1 MAFNL
6 GIDLGDERV
15 SAAFERGGTMRM
27 VSFGATRHA
36 PLQVH
41 VGRDGTISAGTAAV
55 AAGVADPAGLVGGL
69 AARLGDPR
77 SMIVNGYAVTGET
90 LLAHLLAHVREQ
102 AAAQAGDEPLRHVVL
117 AHPPSWTPATRSAL
131 VAAASQAGLADAE
144 AVPVPRALE
153 RAPDNARHLPEQAPA
168 LGAAVLATMRARSG
182 SSSAAGGAR
191 STTRPSRPA
200 APLAT
205 SSPTSVFDATDP
217 GASRPTRGTGG
228 AGGVGGG
235 GPRPPTGAD
244 GVGDGVNRVPFV
256 IAGAALLVLL
266 VVLAIVLVTRDNSSD
281 AITATGATGGS
292 AATSI
297 TSAPP
302 PSSTTSTA
310 STSSTTSTT
319 TTTKS
324 TTTTIKPASTTTAIS
339 APTRIG
345 SVALADN
352 GLVLQFGSASSNTS
366 RFGDNADSTLSRV
379 VALVGQASSDT
390 GWKQAELCIG
400 DETRRVVF
408 GNLEL
413 VFTKNASGVVNG
425 SRTFE
430 QWFVDEP
437 GKQPDG
443 LVTLDRIGI
452 GSTVADLRRVYG
464 AAMKIGQPIVGDPTG
479 LFSTSEGGTAI
490 DGITTGTSDRSSVRQ
505 MWAGTACQRVA
516 D

>member
-36 PLQVH
+36 RLQVH
-41 VGRDGTISAGTAAV
+41 VGRDGTISAGAAAV

-69 AARLGDPR
+69 GARLGDPR
-77 SMIVNGYAVTGET
+77 SVIVNGYAVTGET

-102 AAAQAGDEPLRHVVL
+102 AAAQAGDEPLGHVVL

-131 VAAASQAGLADAE
+131 LAAASQAGLADAE
-144 AVPVPRALE
+144 AVSAPRALD

-168 LGAAVLATMRARSG
+168 LGAAVLATLRARGG
-182 SSSAAGGAR
+182 STPAVGGGR
-191 STTRPSRPA
+191 STPRPPRPA

-217 GASRPTRGTGG
+217 GASRPTRGAGG

-235 GPRPPTGAD
+235 GGGPRPPVGAD
-244 GVGDGVNRVPFV
+244 DAGDAANRVPFV

-266 VVLAIVLVTRDNSSD
+266 VVLAAVLVTRDNSSE

-292 AATSI
+292 AA
-297 TSAPP
+297 
-302 PSSTTSTA
+302 SSTTSTA
-310 STSSTTSTT
+310 STSSTTSTPST
-319 TTTKS
+319 SSTTSTTTKS
-324 TTTTIKPASTTTAIS
+324 TTTTTRAASTTTAIS
-339 APTRIG
+339 PPTRIG

-352 GLVLQFGSASSNTS
+352 GLVLQFGSASSSTS
-366 RFGDNADSTLSRV
+366 RFGDNADSTLSRI
-379 VALVGQASSDT
+379 VALIGQPSSDT
-390 GWKQAELCIG
+390 GWRQAELCIG

-413 VFTKNASGVVNG
+413 VFTKNASGVLNG

-443 LVTLDRIGI
+443 LVTLDRIGV

-464 AAMKIGQPIVGDPTG
+464 AAMKIGQPVAGDPSV
-479 LFSTSEGGTAI
+479 LFSTSDGATAI
-490 DGITTGTSDRSSVRQ
+490 DGITTGTNDRSSVRQ

>member
-36 PLQVH
+36 QLQVH
-41 VGRDGTISAGTAAV
+41 VGRDGTISAGAAAV
-55 AAGVADPAGLVGGL
+55 AAGLADPAGLVGGL
-69 AARLGDPR
+69 SARLGDPR
-77 SMIVNGYAVTGET
+77 SVIVNGYAVTGEA

-102 AAAQAGDEPLRHVVL
+102 AAAQAGDEPLGHVVL

-191 STTRPSRPA
+191 STPRPSRPA

-217 GASRPTRGTGG
+217 GASRPTRDVGG

-235 GPRPPTGAD
+235 DPRPPAGAD
-244 GVGDGVNRVPFV
+244 GAGDGANRVPFV
-256 IAGAALLVLL
+256 IAGAALLALL
-266 VVLAIVLVTRDNSSD
+266 VVLVIVLATRDNNSD
-281 AITATGATGGS
+281 AITATGATGGF
-292 AATSI
+292 AATST

-324 TTTTIKPASTTTAIS
+324 TTTTKPASTTTAIS
-339 APTRIG
+339 PPTRIG

-366 RFGDNADSTLSRV
+366 RFGDNADSTLSRI
-379 VALVGQASSDT
+379 VALVGPPSSDT
-390 GWKQAELCIG
+390 GWKQTELCIG

-430 QWFVDEP
+430 QWFVDAP

-452 GSTVADLRRVYG
+452 GSTVADLRRVFG
-464 AAMKIGQPIVGDPTG
+464 AAMKIGQPIAGDPSG
-479 LFSTSEGGTAI
+479 LFSSSDGGTAI
-490 DGITTGTSDRSSVRQ
+490 DGITTGTSDRSSLRQ